1 MFFEIVFV
9 SLALMLLGVA
19 ICAFGYRLFVILLPL
34 YGFFAG
40 FIVTAQA
47 IQQLLGG
54 GFLATA
60 GSWVFGFFVG
70 LVCAVVAYFFYY
82 AAIVILAAS
91 VGYELGAGIIANLG
105 VNSGVIQFIVGA
117 VLALAFI
124 AGVLV
129 FNLPKA
135 LIIVLTALAGA
146 GMALAGVLVA
156 LGRVP
161 LESLQYGVIG
171 AFIHMSWF
179 WMLAFLVLAACGV
192 AVQLL
197 TPSGYMV
204 TPYGEEQALEQAPA
218 PGTTISGP
226 AASSTSSASS
236 ASGTSGTGPEGVPAT

>member
-70 LVCAVVAYFFYY
+70 LVCAVAAYFFYY
-82 AAIVILAAS
+82 AAIVILATS
-91 VGYELGAGIIANLG
+91 VGYELGVGVIAGLG
-105 VNSGVIQFIVGA
+105 VNSGVLQFIVG
-117 VLALAFI
+117 VVVALAFL
-124 AGVLV
+124 AGVIV
-129 FNLPKA
+129 FNLPRA
-135 LIIVLTALAGA
+135 LVIVLSALAGA

-156 LGRVP
+156 LGRIP
-161 LESLQYGVIG
+161 LTSLQYGVVG
-171 AFIHMSWF
+171 SFTHLSWF
-179 WMLAFLVLAACGV
+179 WTLVFLVLAACG
-192 AVQLL
+192 AAAQLL
-197 TPSGYMV
+197 IPRGFMV
-204 TPYGEEQALEQAPA
+204 TPYGEEQTSEQAPV
-218 PGTTISGP
+218 PGTTLSGP
-226 AASSTSSASS
+226 A
-236 ASGTSGTGPEGVPAT
+236 TSGAGPEGVPAT